1 MSTRKDLTVAAV
13 LCWYCQVKWYPRH
26 YTLFKIAKY
35 CIRYSVSVKLFDD
48 NIICWGRY
56 WTSTGQQQFHECGRV
71 TNMADI
77 DLSYTKNGSHCEL
90 CDVSFTSMSHCR
102 QHCDGRKHKNKLCDR
117 RIAGKSKRLM
127 SVRVFVVTSSPAPI
141 ARYGCR
147 WYIVCTTQPAHPF
160 NIGRFKQ

>member
-1 MSTRKDLTVAAV
+1 M
-13 LCWYCQVKWYPRH
+13 
-26 YTLFKIAKY
+26 FKIAKY

-117 RIAGKSKRLM
+117 RIAGKSKRLI
-127 SVRVFVVTSSPAPI
+127 SVRTCFRSYFARAYSQVQRVCLVYVISFQQRSGQRI
-141 ARYGCR
+141 ANHCENPQRSDKPCITGKFLHCFR
-147 WYIVCTTQPAHPF
+147 
-160 NIGRFKQ
+160 